1 MNQNKKIIKK
11 TGAAFLCAA
20 MVANAGTASVMAVDN
35 RKDENVYV
43 NLNMDG
49 SVSGVYVVNEYNL
62 TEKTEITDYG
72 NYASVKNL
80 SSDDTITLSGDKV
93 QVEAPA
99 GKLYYQDNL
108 NGTKI
113 PMVLAG
119 KKPEAMKAKAEPLE
133 IGRAS
138 CRERV

>member
-20 MVANAGTASVMAVDN
+20 MVANAGTASVMAIDN

-62 TEKTEITDYG
+62 TEKQRSQIMEI
-72 NYASVKNL
+72 
-80 SSDDTITLSGDKV
+80 
-93 QVEAPA
+93 
-99 GKLYYQDNL
+99 
-108 NGTKI
+108 
-113 PMVLAG
+113 MH
-119 KKPEAMKAKAEPLE
+119 
-133 IGRAS
+133 R
-138 CRERV
+138 

>member
-62 TEKTEITDYG
+62 TEKQRSQIMEI
-72 NYASVKNL
+72 
-80 SSDDTITLSGDKV
+80 
-93 QVEAPA
+93 
-99 GKLYYQDNL
+99 
-108 NGTKI
+108 
-113 PMVLAG
+113 MH
-119 KKPEAMKAKAEPLE
+119 
-133 IGRAS
+133 R
-138 CRERV
+138 